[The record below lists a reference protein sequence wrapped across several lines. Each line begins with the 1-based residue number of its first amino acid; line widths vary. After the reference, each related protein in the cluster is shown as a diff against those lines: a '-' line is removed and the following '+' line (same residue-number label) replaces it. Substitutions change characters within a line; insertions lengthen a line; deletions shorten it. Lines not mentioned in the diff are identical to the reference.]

1 MIRIAASDSSAA
13 DKASADLVCNGSND
27 RTVVQ
32 KGWGRPNEQVQML
45 DGIYYVDMGS
55 NGVDGNPYLYPGAG
69 TVITGGP
76 GVILQATNGICRIQ
90 VQQPNVTISGITFK
104 GWIHLQRYVDNITI
118 TDCTF
123 DCTLDGETY
132 LDWGPR
138 GGCTGVIQSWA
149 KPGTTQSG
157 TTIQRVTIIQSYHHA
172 IGFHIAGAEQGATH
186 QNILIEDVT
195 IISPGSGLIE
205 KGTKDWSCGIDW
217 DAGNLR
223 NVTVR
228 RVKINDSW
236 QSAFHTDG
244 SWDAHSQ
251 SIDNLVFED
260 CLAVDAGKRAGTI
273 PNEIY
278 ESGFYLQ
285 SGTLKNCK
293 TTRCRCGILAGNEV
307 ANSLVIEGHIDE
319 GSQYALA
326 IEVGG
331 AGAQVLDFTSI
342 GATRRALQMVGSNV
356 KITGFRIQQFA
367 GKGAPVMLGLNERLV
382 YVDAPSH
389 VRDLPRYRGFTYN
402 VTGTLDFLCDNITQ
416 LSDLIEV
423 HPGSRIDM
431 SRVHLSH
438 LDSAPV
444 VTPDPVVIVTP
455 PRTEPLPVV
464 PLIDDEPAVPVAPV
478 EVTPVTPPTTGA
490 SFTITPAT
498 PHVGDQVRFRV
509 TPATGKTIQSTWWT
523 FDADKHHDT
532 WNSRERNPSFF
543 YAVKG
548 TFSPLV
554 TITYT
559 DGTTETVKRAGG
571 VVIS

>member
-13 DKASADLVCNGSND
+13 DKASADLICNGSND

-32 KGWGRPNEQVQML
+32 KGWGRPGEKVQML
-45 DGIYYVDMGS
+45 DGTYNVDMGA
-55 NGVDGNPYLYPGAG
+55 NGVDGNPYLYPAAG

-76 GVILQATNGICRIQ
+76 GVIFKAVSGICRIQ

-104 GWIHLQRYVDNITI
+104 GWIHVQRYADNLTL
-118 TDCTF
+118 TDFTF
-123 DCTLDGETY
+123 DCTIDGKTY
-132 LDWGPR
+132 LDWGQR

-157 TTIQRVTIIQSYHHA
+157 TTIRRGTIINSYHHA

-195 IISPGSGLIE
+195 LISPGSGLLE
-205 KGTKDWSCGIDW
+205 DRDWSCGIDW
-217 DAGNLR
+217 DAGNLK
-223 NVTVR
+223 NVAVR

-244 SWDAHSQ
+244 SWDGHSQ
-251 SIDNLVFED
+251 SINNLVFED

-293 TTRCRCGILAGNEV
+293 TVNCRCGILAGNEV
-307 ANSLVIEGHIDE
+307 ANSLVIEGHEDE

-331 AGAQVLDFTSI
+331 AGAQVIDFTST
-342 GATRRALQMVGSNV
+342 GATRRALQAVGSNL
-356 KITGFRIQQFA
+356 KISEFKIAKFA

-382 YVDAPSH
+382 FVDAPSH
-389 VRDLPRYRGFTYN
+389 IKDLARYRGFTYN
-402 VTGTLDFLCDNITQ
+402 VTGTMDFLSDTLTQ

-423 HPGSRIDM
+423 HSGSRVDM

-438 LDSAPV
+438 LEPAPV
-444 VTPDPVVIVTP
+444 VTPDPVVIPTVP
-455 PRTEPLPVV
+455 PPV
-464 PLIDDEPAVPVAPV
+464 PIGEEPVAGEQV
-478 EVTPVTPPTTGA
+478 SANLIRVYYSNGA
-490 SFTITPAT
+490 FKDVA
-498 PHVGDQVRFRV
+498 
-509 TPATGKTIQSTWWT
+509 
-523 FDADKHHDT
+523 
-532 WNSRERNPSFF
+532 
-543 YAVKG
+543 
-548 TFSPLV
+548 L
-554 TITYT
+554 
-559 DGTTETVKRAGG
+559 
-571 VVIS
+571 